1 MGTVYVFDVCIPSHS
16 MDHKSAWNKL
26 IALNAVVQGFERR
39 FCLSVIFWQCL
50 TLKCIWSVK
59 WFRMPEC

>member
-39 FCLSVIFWQCL
+39 FSLPVICWPVFD
-50 TLKCIWSVK
+50 LKMYLVCEMV
-59 WFRMPEC
+59 

>member
-1 MGTVYVFDVCIPSHS
+1 MGTVDVFDVCIPSHS

-39 FCLSVIFWQCL
+39 FSLPVIFWPVFD
-50 TLKCIWSVK
+50 LKMYLVCEMV
-59 WFRMPEC
+59 